1 MGFERITFHEH
12 TWWLLFLLPVV
23 IPLIWWRWAR
33 QGRHASVRF
42 SSVGWLAS
50 RGATLRSRA
59 RIIVPLLRTLAVA
72 VLIICLARPRRGNEE
87 TRILAEGVAIQAL
100 VDVSGSMEALDF
112 NLDGEQVNRLAAIK
126 AVFRK
131 FVLGD
136 GDELAGRPDDLI
148 GLITFA
154 GYADTKSPLT
164 LDHATVLDI
173 LTNTD
178 TVGSVEVQRRA
189 QKLQRMLRRA
199 QRARGERARARE
211 LQADLELL
219 SGEDG
224 TAIGDAIG
232 LAVKNLT
239 ELERR
244 RGVSDERRIKSK
256 IIVLMTDGANN
267 AGDLAPAQA
276 AQMAAAFGFKIH
288 TIGVGTGRQVL
299 VPQVYPDGSV
309 RLGRQNFPID
319 EATLQSVAEL
329 TGGKYFRARDADA
342 LHDIYA
348 EIDELEKTETEE
360 KRFMQFRELATE
372 SAKLGAITLP
382 PLLMIVLGLL
392 VLEIGLANTVFR
404 KIP

>member
-1 MGFERITFHEH
+1 MTFHEESS
-12 TWWLLFLLPVV
+12 WFLLLLPVV

-42 SSVGWLAS
+42 SALGWLAG
-50 RGATLRSRA
+50 RGRTLKTRA
-59 RIIVPLLRTLAVA
+59 RILVPLLRTLAVT
-72 VLIICLARPRRGNEE
+72 VLIICLARPQKGNEE
-87 TRILAEGVAIQAL
+87 TRVLSEGVAIQTL

-112 NLDGEQVNRLAAIK
+112 NLDGNQVNRLAAIK
-126 AVFRK
+126 SVFRD
-131 FVLGD
+131 FVLGND
-136 GDELAGRPDDLI
+136 GDLPGRPDDLI

-178 TVGSVEVQRRA
+178 TVMSVDVQKRIW
-189 QKLQRMLRRA
+189 KLQRQL
-199 QRARGERARARE
+199 ERARRTRGTQAQARE
-211 LQADLELL
+211 LQAQIEML

-244 RGVSDERRIKSK
+244 RGVSDEKRIKSK

-276 AQMAAAFGFKIH
+276 ARMAAAFGFKIH
-288 TIGVGTGRQVL
+288 TIGVGTGRRVR
-299 VPQVYPDGSV
+299 VPQVVPFTGSV
-309 RLGRQNFPID
+309 RLVQQHFPID
-319 EATLQSVAEL
+319 EETLRTIADL

-342 LHDIYA
+342 LHKVYA
-348 EIDELEKTETEE
+348 EIDQLEKTETEE
-360 KRFMQFRELATE
+360 KRYMQFRELATASIE
-372 SAKLGAITLP
+372 LGAVTLP
-382 PLLMIVLGLL
+382 PLLMIALGLL
-392 VLEIGLANTVFR
+392 VLEVLLANTLFR

>member
-1 MGFERITFHEH
+1 MTFHEESS
-12 TWWLLFLLPVV
+12 WFLLLLPVV

-42 SSVGWLAS
+42 SALGWLAG
-50 RGATLRSRA
+50 RGRTLKARA
-59 RIIVPLLRTLAVA
+59 RILVPLLRTLAVT
-72 VLIICLARPRRGNEE
+72 VLIVCLARPQKGNEE
-87 TRILAEGVAIQAL
+87 TRVLSEGVAIQTL

-112 NLDGEQVNRLAAIK
+112 NLDGNQVNRLAAIK
-126 AVFRK
+126 SVFRD
-131 FVLGD
+131 FVLGND
-136 GDELAGRPDDLI
+136 GDLPGRPDDLI

-173 LTNTD
+173 LTNTN
-178 TVGSVEVQRRA
+178 TVMSVDVQKRIW
-189 QKLQRMLRRA
+189 KLQRQL
-199 QRARGERARARE
+199 ERARRTRGTQAQARE
-211 LQADLELL
+211 LQAQIEML

-244 RGVSDERRIKSK
+244 RGVSDEKRIKSK

-276 AQMAAAFGFKIH
+276 ARMAAAFGFKIH
-288 TIGVGTGRQVL
+288 TIGVGTGRRVR
-299 VPQVYPDGSV
+299 VPQVVPFTGSV
-309 RLGRQNFPID
+309 RLVQQHFPID
-319 EATLQSVAEL
+319 EETLRTIADL

-342 LHDIYA
+342 LHEVYA
-348 EIDELEKTETEE
+348 EIDQLEKTETEE
-360 KRFMQFRELATE
+360 KRYMQFRELATASIE
-372 SAKLGAITLP
+372 LGAVTLP
-382 PLLMIVLGLL
+382 PLLMIALGLL
-392 VLEIGLANTVFR
+392 VLEVLLANTLFR